1 MSTVETTTTALT
13 PEITKAQIT
22 LSLNKEGL
30 AYQNLLQECED
41 VKFTNDN
48 LNEKRDCL
56 INLRKVK
63 SKLAAMENPFTER
76 WKGWNASKK
85 SLADPV
91 DELLSR
97 KEAEFKKK
105 ADENA
110 AAAKKIEDEKIRVKG
125 IKDAIDTFFLE
136 QSQAVANTSDPS
148 EIVRIEKL
156 VGSHRANRSKYQEFL
171 HILNQ
176 KADELAPLIK
186 MQKESLRKLNSLEE
200 AENSATDDQDI
211 LDIMEEREGIEKSV
225 AEMYTHIQESTLKM
239 ATSPDIAEVDIVAS
253 EAPKPRRTT
262 WDFDIPDINNLLK
275 KAPEL
280 VLITPDKEKIKEILR
295 KKIADGETKNTE
307 EILYLNGAVRFYLHK
322 TY

>member
-1 MSTVETTTTALT
+1 MTNETTTTALT

-22 LSLNKEGL
+22 LSLSKEGL
-30 AYQNLLQECED
+30 VYQNLLQECED

-110 AAAKKIEDEKIRVKG
+110 AAAKKIEDDKIRVKG

-136 QSQAVANTSDPS
+136 QSQAVANTSEPS

-156 VGSHRANRSKYQEFL
+156 IGSNKANKTRYAEFL
-171 HILNQ
+171 PLLVE
-176 KADELAPLIK
+176 KADILAELIK
-186 MQKESLRKLNSLEE
+186 DKKTALRELEALNE
-200 AENSATDDQDI
+200 AENNATDDQTVLDI
-211 LDIMEEREGIEKSV
+211 LEKKEQVEAKIEQTKNDV
-225 AEMYTHIQESTLKM
+225 QEKALKM
-239 ATSPDIAEVDIVAS
+239 ATEAEIVEPEIMIA
-253 EAPKPRRTT
+253 EAPKPRLSK
-262 WDFDIPDINNLLK
+262 WSYEIIDIKQAEKAGLTLTVIDEK
-275 KAPEL
+275 K
-280 VLITPDKEKIKEILR
+280 VKEILAKKREDETECTENGIRYFILR
-295 KKIADGETKNTE
+295 K
-307 EILYLNGAVRFYLHK
+307 Y
-322 TY
+322 